1 MARERRGLGKGLD
14 ALIGAESRRRT
25 PRVMGEITQD
35 IPIDQIAPNP
45 HQPRRHFDEE
55 ALAELAASIR
65 VHGILQPLILAR
77 AEPTSPTPYYIIAGE
92 RRWRAAKLA
101 GVHEVPVVVREVSND
116 ADQLELA
123 LIENVQRQDLDPIE
137 EALSYQRLVDLRGLT
152 QEQVAR
158 KVGKDRSTV
167 ANALRLLTLPA
178 EIRDDISQ
186 GRLSPGHGRALLRL
200 ADQPRALMELRQQI
214 LAKGLSVRQA
224 EELARKLKNAPASP
238 APGQRPQAV
247 IPAAHCAR
255 LCASLEQRLG
265 AKARI
270 IQKGEQGKL
279 VIEYS
284 SPKELERLL
293 GQILASSGGSGD

>member
-1 MARERRGLGKGLD
+1 MAETTLGRGLG
-14 ALIGAESRRRT
+14 ALLPSGGDDLPPEE
-25 PRVMGEITQD
+25 GEAQFFICHVD
-35 IPIDQIAPNP
+35 RIIPNP
-45 HQPRRHFDEE
+45 DQPRREIDPA
-55 ALAELAASIR
+55 ALRELADSIR
-65 VHGILQPLILAR
+65 EQGVLQPLLVRRLADG
-77 AEPTSPTPYYIIAGE
+77 TLQIIAGE

-224 EELARKLKNAPASP
+224 EELARKLKNAPTSP
-238 APGQRPQAV
+238 APGQRPQPV